1 MSSYQI
7 LKNLLLSLN
16 KYFAKV
22 PGQLRPYRKI
32 VLILALLSTV
42 FMGYGTT
49 RFVLD
54 VSFESWFS
62 EDDPAVKSLNEF
74 REQFGSDDG
83 LFIVYE
89 AKDGDVFSNQSLS
102 LISEITEVLDND
114 EKISDEVW
122 LEQYGLTSKVA
133 ETLKHIKRVQSL
145 TNIRIQK
152 NEDDVLSA
160 PLLVPKVI
168 PRDINVLN
176 EIKSEAGKQS
186 SLPLFMFSKDHRF
199 GAISITT
206 DFGTIPLIENQNEEQ
221 SLFSDDDWNDDFED
235 SVDDQA
241 VLQKV
246 KFKDIEPSLY
256 IPFMQAVSAIYE
268 QPRMLENFDFYPIGT
283 SAMVE
288 LAWGTMI
295 QAGFLLV
302 GMLII
307 INLLLWTLF
316 RSASAVV
323 LPQLAIGLSILF
335 VIGGL
340 SWLNIASTTLIA
352 LTAMLVIAVGVADCV
367 HVMSSYLLFRR
378 SGIDHEQALSQ
389 AYGKTGVPILLTTVT
404 TMAGMS
410 SLAVTGMPQ
419 FVLFGFSSAAGVGLA
434 FLYTIYLLPVL
445 LDYWHPMQDKKV
457 SNISQEKKTLT
468 SSMKAFFKSIQ
479 IKALKFLCFFAKP
492 IINLSQRIGLTWFLS
507 LVYKGLVWFLGA
519 DWLQPLLDKIPAFVQ
534 RFRYAVVVI
543 FFGVF
548 GICLY
553 GATQVKIDSN
563 LVELYSD
570 DVPIGKAYDIVDE
583 HMMGTGNM
591 IIVVNTGESDAI
603 MDPAVLNAMS
613 RLQSQVKKSYSK
625 YIIRTNSLADLVK
638 ETHAIMQGD
647 EQYRTIPDSQ
657 ITVSQLLYLFNSANP
672 EERRALVSDDYS
684 KSHISIQLK
693 NAGSNEYAEFFE
705 GIRKD
710 ISNEFDTLKDRY
722 PNLEVEITGTF
733 AMMMRLADDLSR
745 NQFKSLAIAAV
756 VISSLLM
763 VTLGSLQAGAMSI
776 VPNLIPATLA
786 LGLMGLFGIPLDTD
800 TLLIAPLIIGIAVDD
815 TIHFISHYRMSLA
828 ENNNMQLALV
838 DAIKEVGQAVTFTT
852 LILGLGFFMLT
863 FSDYLGLAKIGG
875 FGSLAIFVAL
885 LCDLLFFPAL
895 IMIFKPKF
903 GQKDVADNF
912 NFIEVSK

>member
-1 MSSYQI
+1 M
-7 LKNLLLSLN
+7 KNLLLALN
-16 KYFAKV
+16 KYFAIV

-42 FMGYGTT
+42 FMGYGST
-49 RFVLD
+49 RFSLD

-221 SLFSDDDWNDDFED
+221 SLFSDDDWSDDFED
-235 SVDDQA
+235 SVDDRA
-241 VLQKV
+241 VVQKV
-246 KFKDIEPSLY
+246 KFKDIEPALY

-479 IKALKFLCFFAKP
+479 IKALKFLCFFVKP
-492 IINLSQRIGLTWFLS
+492 IINLSQRIGLTWL
-507 LVYKGLVWFLGA
+507 LGA

-534 RFRYAVVVI
+534 RFRYVVVVI

-613 RLQSQVKKSYSK
+613 RLQSQVKESYSK

-745 NQFKSLAIAAV
+745 NQLKSFAIAAV

-828 ENNNMQLALV
+828 ENNDMQLALV

>member
-1 MSSYQI
+1 MKS
-7 LKNLLLSLN
+7 LLLSLN
-16 KYFAKV
+16 DYFALV
-22 PGQLRPYRKI
+22 PGQLRPCRKI

-42 FMGYGTT
+42 FMGYGAT

-54 VSFESWFS
+54 TSFESWFS
-62 EDDPAVKSLNEF
+62 EDDSAVESLNEF

-114 EKISDEVW
+114 EQIIDEVW
-122 LEQYGLTSKVA
+122 FKQYGLTSKVA

-152 NEDDVLSA
+152 NEEDVLSS

-168 PRDINVLN
+168 PKDINILSK
-176 EIKSEAGKQS
+176 IKSEANKQS

-199 GAISITT
+199 GAISIQT
-206 DFGTIPLIENQNEEQ
+206 DFGTIPVIENQNEEQ
-221 SLFSDDDWNDDFED
+221 SLFSDNYWSDDFED

-256 IPFMQAVSAIYE
+256 IPFMQAVSAIYK
-268 QPRMLENFDFYPIGT
+268 QPKMLTHFDFYPIGT
-283 SAMVE
+283 SAMIE

-295 QAGFLLV
+295 QAAFLLV

-378 SGIDHEQALSQ
+378 SGNEHEQALSQ
-389 AYGKTGVPILLTTVT
+389 AYGKTGVPILLTTIT

-457 SNISQEKKTLT
+457 SNVVQEKRTLV
-468 SSMKAFFKSIQ
+468 SLVKNFIKSIQ
-479 IKALKFLCFFAKP
+479 INTLKFLCFIARP
-492 IINLSQRIGLTWFLS
+492 ILNLSKKIGLTWL
-507 LVYKGLVWFLGA
+507 LGA

-534 RFRYAVVVI
+534 RYRYAVVVI

-570 DVPIGKAYDIVDE
+570 DVPIGQAYDIVDE

-591 IIVVNTGESDAI
+591 IIVVNIGESDAI

-613 RLQSQVKKSYSK
+613 RLQTQVKESYSK

-693 NAGSNEYAEFFE
+693 NAGSNEYAEFFA

-710 ISNEFDTLKDRY
+710 INNEFNTLKERY
-722 PNLEVEITGTF
+722 PNLDVEITGSF

-745 NQFKSLAIAAV
+745 NQFKSLAIAAI
-756 VISSLLM
+756 VISCLLM

-786 LGLMGLFGIPLDTD
+786 FGLMGLFGIPLDTD
-800 TLLIAPLIIGIAVDD
+800 TLMIAPLIIGIAVDD

-828 ENNNMQLALV
+828 INNNMRMALIE
-838 DAIKEVGQAVTFTT
+838 AIKEVGQAVTFTT
-852 LILGLGFFMLT
+852 LILGSGFFMLT

-903 GQKDVADNF
+903 GQKGVDDNL
-912 NFIEVSK
+912 NFIEVTE

>member
-1 MSSYQI
+1 MKS
-7 LKNLLLSLN
+7 LLLSLN
-16 KYFAKV
+16 DYFAIV

-32 VLILALLSTV
+32 VLILALLATV
-42 FMGYGTT
+42 FMGYGST

-54 VSFESWFS
+54 TSFESWFS
-62 EDDPAVKSLNEF
+62 DDDSAVESLNEF

-114 EKISDEVW
+114 EQISDEDW
-122 LEQYGLTSKVA
+122 LKNYGLTANIA

-168 PRDINVLN
+168 PKDINILS

-199 GAISITT
+199 GAISIQT
-206 DFGTIPLIENQNEEQ
+206 DFGTIPIIEDQNEEQ
-221 SLFSDDDWNDDFED
+221 SLFSDDYWTDDFED
-235 SVDDQA
+235 SVDEQA

-268 QPRMLENFDFYPIGT
+268 QPEMLAHFDFYPIGT
-283 SAMVE
+283 SAMIE

-295 QAGFLLV
+295 QAAFLLV

-378 SGIDHEQALSQ
+378 SGNNHEQALSQ

-445 LDYWHPMQDKKV
+445 MDYWHPMQDKKV
-457 SNISQEKKTLT
+457 LDVVLEKRTLA
-468 SSMKAFFKSIQ
+468 SLVKNFFKLIQ
-479 IKALKFLCFFAKP
+479 IKALKLLCFIVRP
-492 IINLSQRIGLTWFLS
+492 ILILSKKIGLTWL
-507 LVYKGLVWFLGA
+507 LGA

-534 RFRYAVVVI
+534 RYRYAVVVI
-543 FFGVF
+543 FFSVF

-570 DVPIGKAYDIVDE
+570 DVPIGQAYDIVDE

-603 MDPAVLNAMS
+603 MNPAVLNAMS
-613 RLQSQVKKSYSK
+613 RLQTQVKESYSE

-647 EQYRTIPDSQ
+647 EQYRTIPESQ

-693 NAGSNEYAEFFE
+693 NAGSNEYAEFFA

-710 ISNEFDTLKDRY
+710 INNEFDTLKDRY
-722 PNLEVEITGTF
+722 PNLDVEITGTF

-745 NQFKSLAIAAV
+745 NQFKSLAIAAI
-756 VISSLLM
+756 VISCLLM

-786 LGLMGLFGIPLDTD
+786 FGLMGLFGIPLDTD
-800 TLLIAPLIIGIAVDD
+800 TLMIAPLIIGIAVDD

-828 ENNNMQLALV
+828 INNNMRLALIE
-838 DAIKEVGQAVTFTT
+838 AIKEVGQAVTFTT
-852 LILGLGFFMLT
+852 LILGSGFFMLT

-903 GQKDVADNF
+903 GQKNVDENL
-912 NFIEVSK
+912 NFIEVTQ

>member
-1 MSSYQI
+1 M
-7 LKNLLLSLN
+7 KDLLLALN
-16 KYFAKV
+16 KYFAIV

-42 FMGYGTT
+42 FMGYGAT

-89 AKDGDVFSNQSLS
+89 AKDGDVFSNKSLS

-160 PLLVPKVI
+160 PLLVPKTI
-168 PRDINVLN
+168 PRDINILG

-221 SLFSDDDWNDDFED
+221 SLFSDDDWSDDFED

-283 SAMVE
+283 SAMVKY
-288 LAWGTMI
+288 AWGTMI

-378 SGIDHEQALSQ
+378 SGNDHEQALSQ
-389 AYGKTGVPILLTTVT
+389 AYGKTGVPILLTTIT

-457 SNISQEKKTLT
+457 SNVVQEKKTLT
-468 SSMKAFFKSIQ
+468 SSMKSFLKSIQ
-479 IKALKFLCFFAKP
+479 VKALKFLCFFAKP
-492 IINLSQRIGLTWFLS
+492 VINLSQRIGLTWL
-507 LVYKGLVWFLGA
+507 LGPVYKGLVWFLGA
-519 DWLQPLLDKIPAFVQ
+519 DWLQPLLDKIPAFVE
-534 RFRYAVVVI
+534 RFRYAIVVI

-570 DVPIGKAYDIVDE
+570 DVPIGQAYDIVDE

-613 RLQSQVKKSYSK
+613 RLQSQVKESYSK

-710 ISNEFDTLKDRY
+710 INNEFDTLKDRY
-722 PNLEVEITGTF
+722 PNLDVEITGTF

-786 LGLMGLFGIPLDTD
+786 FGLMGLFGIPLDTD
-800 TLLIAPLIIGIAVDD
+800 TLMIAPLIIGIAVDD

-828 ENNNMQLALV
+828 ENNDMRLALV
-838 DAIKEVGQAVTFTT
+838 GAIKEVGQAVTFTT

-903 GQKDVADNF
+903 GQKDVEDNL
-912 NFIEVSK
+912 NFIEVAK

>member
-1 MSSYQI
+1 M
-7 LKNLLLSLN
+7 KELLLSLN
-16 KYFAKV
+16 KYFAIV

-42 FMGYGTT
+42 FMGYGAT
-49 RFVLD
+49 RFVVD
-54 VSFESWFS
+54 TSYESWFS
-62 EDDPAVKSLNEF
+62 EEDPAVKSLNEF

-122 LEQYGLTSKVA
+122 LDQYGLTLEVA

-152 NEDDVLSA
+152 NENDVLSA
-160 PLLVPKVI
+160 PLLVPKTI
-168 PRDINVLN
+168 PRDINILG

-199 GAISITT
+199 GAISIST
-206 DFGTIPLIENQNEEQ
+206 DFGTIPLIENQNEDQ

-246 KFKDIEPSLY
+246 KFKDIEPTLY
-256 IPFMQAVSAIYE
+256 FPFIQAVSAVYE

-288 LAWGTMI
+288 LVWGTMI
-295 QAGFLLV
+295 QAAFLLV

-378 SGIDHEQALSQ
+378 SGSDHEQALSQ
-389 AYGKTGVPILLTTVT
+389 AYGKVGVPILLTTIT

-445 LDYWHPMQDKKV
+445 LDYWHPMQEKKV
-457 SNISQEKKTLT
+457 SNVVQEKKTLI
-468 SSMKAFFKSIQ
+468 SLMKAFFKVIQ

-492 IINLSQRIGLTWFLS
+492 IINLSQRIGLAWL
-507 LVYKGLVWFLGA
+507 LGA

-534 RFRYAVVVI
+534 RFRYAVAVI

-570 DVPIGKAYDIVDE
+570 DVPIGQAYDIVDE

-603 MDPAVLNAMS
+603 TDPAVLNAMS
-613 RLQSQVKKSYSK
+613 RLQSQVKESYGK

-638 ETHAIMQGD
+638 ETHAIMQDD
-647 EQYRTIPDSQ
+647 ELYRTIPDRQ

-693 NAGSNEYAEFFE
+693 NAGSHEYAEFFE

-710 ISNEFDTLKDRY
+710 INNEFDTLKDRY
-722 PNLEVEITGTF
+722 PNLDVEITGTF

-786 LGLMGLFGIPLDTD
+786 FGLMGLLGIPLDTD
-800 TLLIAPLIIGIAVDD
+800 TLMIAPLIIGIAVDD

-903 GQKDVADNF
+903 GQKDVEDNF
-912 NFIEVSK
+912 NFIEVAK

>member
-1 MSSYQI
+1 M
-7 LKNLLLSLN
+7 KNLLLALN
-16 KYFAKV
+16 KYFATV

-160 PLLVPKVI
+160 PLLVPKTI
-168 PRDINVLN
+168 PRDANILG

-221 SLFSDDDWNDDFED
+221 SLFSDDDWSDDFED

-246 KFKDIEPSLY
+246 KFKDIEPALY

-295 QAGFLLV
+295 QAAFLLV

-352 LTAMLVIAVGVADCV
+352 LTVMLVIAVGVADCV

-378 SGIDHEQALSQ
+378 SGNDHEQALSQ

-445 LDYWHPMQDKKV
+445 LDYWHPMQTKK
-457 SNISQEKKTLT
+457 IKTPGENRKT
-468 SSMKAFFKSIQ
+468 G
-479 IKALKFLCFFAKP
+479 IKALALLLKSKLLSFLCFFVNPLMKGAK
-492 IINLSQRIGLTWFLS
+492 T
-507 LVYKGLVWFLGA
+507 VGLVWLLSA
-519 DWLQPLLDKIPAFVQ
+519 EWLQPLLDKIPSFVQ

-570 DVPIGKAYDIVDE
+570 DVPIGQAYDIVDE

-613 RLQSQVKKSYSK
+613 RLQNQVKESYSK

-722 PNLEVEITGTF
+722 PNLDVEITGTF

-786 LGLMGLFGIPLDTD
+786 FGLMGLLGIPLDTD
-800 TLLIAPLIIGIAVDD
+800 TLMIAPLIIGIAVDD

-828 ENNNMQLALV
+828 ENNDMQLALV

>member
-1 MSSYQI
+1 M
-7 LKNLLLSLN
+7 KNLLLALN
-16 KYFAKV
+16 KYFAIV

-102 LISEITEVLDND
+102 LISEVTEALDND

-122 LEQYGLTSKVA
+122 LEQYGITSKVA

-160 PLLVPKVI
+160 PLLVPKTI
-168 PRDINVLN
+168 PRDTNILG

-221 SLFSDDDWNDDFED
+221 SLFSDDDWSDDFEG
-235 SVDDQA
+235 SVDDQV

-283 SAMVE
+283 SAIVE

-378 SGIDHEQALSQ
+378 SGSDHEQALSQ

-445 LDYWHPMQDKKV
+445 LDYWHPMQSKKIKIP
-457 SNISQEKKTLT
+457 SENRKTG
-468 SSMKAFFKSIQ
+468 
-479 IKALKFLCFFAKP
+479 IKALALLFKSKLLSFLCFFVYPLMKGAK
-492 IINLSQRIGLTWFLS
+492 T
-507 LVYKGLVWFLGA
+507 VGLVWLLSA
-519 DWLQPLLDKIPAFVQ
+519 EWLQPLLDKIPSFVQ

-563 LVELYSD
+563 MVELYSD
-570 DVPIGKAYDIVDE
+570 DVPIGQAYDIVDE

-603 MDPAVLNAMS
+603 TDPAVLNAMS
-613 RLQSQVKKSYSK
+613 RLQSQVKESYGK

-722 PNLEVEITGTF
+722 PNLDVEITGTF

-786 LGLMGLFGIPLDTD
+786 FGLMGLFGIPLDTD
-800 TLLIAPLIIGIAVDD
+800 TLMIAPLIIGIAVDD

-828 ENNNMQLALV
+828 ENNDMRLALV

-903 GQKDVADNF
+903 GQKNVEDNL
-912 NFIEVSK
+912 NFIEVAK